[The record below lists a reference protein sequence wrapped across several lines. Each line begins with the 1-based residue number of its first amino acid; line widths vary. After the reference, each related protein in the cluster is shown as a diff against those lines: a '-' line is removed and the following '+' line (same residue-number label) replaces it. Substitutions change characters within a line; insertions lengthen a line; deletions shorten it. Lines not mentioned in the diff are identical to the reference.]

1 MIGPSSSRSRFN
13 SSGRPPPRPTSEPAL
28 PDRDPSGEQESPAA
42 DSKAESRSV
51 RKTAGWIGPDEG
63 FLGLHRR
70 SLDLRSFPDP
80 SRLAP
85 PDLFAPAPASSEE
98 TGGDDPDIQVREA
111 PGPEVRKRRRA
122 GLPAR
127 AVAAHPTAAEST
139 SAQPASPEPAAPEP
153 AAAEVMQTASVSI
166 QEDGSRVIAAEPTRS
181 MLALAHRIGAQ
192 DLRALREL
200 APSGLAPPALVER
213 FACFRQSVNSLGWH
227 DIGRLMF
234 AFVQAWQ
241 SRLTDPSWPLAWW
254 ALNSEVSRRDPDVS
268 DRVQACFAAAYVFAR
283 GICSVDR
290 QLGASRAAQ
299 EVLVSLAARDGT
311 RTSQKWA
318 TFPGRCLSYAIACL
332 DPVRVAPCTDR
343 TQSLLLQCFSA
354 TTSVF
359 WAVQDSVAQAPR
371 GEPDTAPPPTAAAM
385 SPEQAVAGLPRL
397 GRPTLAVH
405 VDPSAGDGHRSQAR

>member
-42 DSKAESRSV
+42 DSKAGSRSV
-51 RKTAGWIGPDEG
+51 RKTARWIGPDEG

-98 TGGDDPDIQVREA
+98 TGGDDPDVQVREA
-111 PGPEVRKRRRA
+111 PGPEVRERRRA

-153 AAAEVMQTASVSI
+153 AAAEVMQSASVSI
-166 QEDGSRVIAAEPTRS
+166 QEDGSRVIAAEPTRW

-192 DLRALREL
+192 DLQALREL
-200 APSGLAPPALVER
+200 APPDLATPALVER
-213 FACFRQSVNSLGWH
+213 FACFHQSTPTLSWH

-254 ALNSEVSRRDPDVS
+254 ALNSEVSRRVPRRAGRNTHEPEVGHLPRAMPLLR
-268 DRVQACFAAAYVFAR
+268 DRLPGPGSRRPVHGPHPVPSAQML
-283 GICSVDR
+283 
-290 QLGASRAAQ
+290 LGDHLGLLGCAG
-299 EVLVSLAARDGT
+299 L
-311 RTSQKWA
+311 
-318 TFPGRCLSYAIACL
+318 GR
-332 DPVRVAPCTDR
+332 
-343 TQSLLLQCFSA
+343 
-354 TTSVF
+354 
-359 WAVQDSVAQAPR
+359 
-371 GEPDTAPPPTAAAM
+371 
-385 SPEQAVAGLPRL
+385 GLPRL